1 MSRYTLAMER
11 LIEAFSNFP
20 GIGPK
25 TAERLAFYILKAPRE
40 EVYTLTKAIT
50 EVKEKI
56 QYCSICNNITETDPC
71 EICRNSTRDASII
84 CVVET
89 PQDILA
95 IEKVRNYKGV
105 YHVLLGTLSPLDGIG
120 PGDLKIKELLA
131 RIQAGNNS
139 SSMQGEGGNP
149 LPKIKEV
156 ILATNPDVEGEATA
170 MYLAQLI
177 KPLGIKVTRL
187 AQGLP
192 LGADLEYA
200 DEVTLSMALEGRR
213 EV

>member
-1 MSRYTLAMER
+1 MSRYTPAMEK
-11 LIEAFSNFP
+11 LIDALSKFP
-20 GIGPK
+20 GVGPK
-25 TAERLAFYILKAPRE
+25 TAERLAFYILKAPLE
-40 EVYTLTKAIT
+40 ETSILAKAIT

-71 EICRNSTRDASII
+71 EICQNPGRDSSLI

-89 PQDILA
+89 PQGILA

-105 YHVLLGTLSPLDGIG
+105 YHVLLGALSPLDGIG
-120 PGDLKIKELLA
+120 PGDLKIKELLT
-131 RIQAGNNS
+131 RLQAGNPDSATADNS
-139 SSMQGEGGNP
+139 
-149 LPKIKEV
+149 KKVKEV

-170 MYLAQLI
+170 IYLAQLI

-200 DEVTLSMALEGRR
+200 DEVTLSIALEGRR
-213 EV
+213 EL